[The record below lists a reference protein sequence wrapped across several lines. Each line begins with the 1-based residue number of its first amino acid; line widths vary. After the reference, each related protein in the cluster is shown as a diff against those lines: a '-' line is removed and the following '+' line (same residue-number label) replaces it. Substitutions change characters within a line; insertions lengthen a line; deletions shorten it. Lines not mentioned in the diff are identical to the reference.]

1 MASRRGKQHRVR
13 RLMDVDG
20 EPTWIEW
27 DLRWRRIGVRRKY
40 GKKMQWWT
48 MAQLVEAIS
57 GQRVLALSNEGT
69 K

>member
-1 MASRRGKQHRVR
+1 
-13 RLMDVDG
+13 
-20 EPTWIEW
+20 
-27 DLRWRRIGVRRKY
+27 VRRKY
-40 GKKMQWWT
+40 GKKMAWWT